1 MNCVQGFPV
10 LDAGIA
16 RDNISDLTSCLA
28 AALQNTDILV
38 TTGGVSMG
46 DRDLLRQVQ
55 GDLLRQ
61 VQRRPTQKGTMGTY
75 SGRYKV
81 DLFRQVPRERTQTGT
96 KGILYLDRYKGDLIR
111 QVKRDLFRNTHWE
124 NWDLLM

>member
-1 MNCVQGFPV
+1 
-10 LDAGIA
+10 
-16 RDNISDLTSCLA
+16 
-28 AALQNTDILV
+28 
-38 TTGGVSMG
+38 MG

-61 VQRRPTQKGTMGTY
+61 VQRGPTQKGTMGTY

-96 KGILYLDRYKGDLIR
+96 KGTLYLDRYKGDLIR